1 MAQRTFPPQS
11 GKLTLSSAADGI
23 LSVTAPGPGQQI
35 GLDTQTANT
44 VLAGPTSGG
53 AATPT
58 FRALV
63 AADLPIPRG
72 SAVLVG
78 GTVTVNTALVA
89 ANSLIFL
96 TCLVVGGTQGI
107 LSVGTIV
114 AATSFVINSTD
125 ALDTSTVAWM
135 ILAP

>member
-1 MAQRTFPPQS
+1 MARTYPPQAN
-11 GKLTLSSAADGI
+11 KITLSSGADAVLAI
-23 LSVTAPGPGQQI
+23 SAPAPGQQI
-35 GLDTQTANT
+35 SLDTQSAN
-44 VLAGPTSGG
+44 LAFCGPTSGG
-53 AATPT
+53 AAVPT

-63 AADLPIPRG
+63 AADLPITRG

-96 TCLVVGGTQGI
+96 TCLIVGGVQGI

-114 AATSFVINSTD
+114 AATSFDINSTN
-125 ALDTSTVAWM
+125 ALDTSTVSWL
-135 ILAP
+135 IIAP